1 MPPSLHALR
10 AVLFDLDGTLVRTAI
25 DFGAMREAMRTL
37 ARERGVA
44 EATEGESDVLV
55 LAQRLGE
62 AAGEEARREA
72 LAHLEAIE
80 RAGCVSPEPIEGA
93 TALLKALAGRGIKV
107 GVVTR
112 NCRSVA
118 LELLMARALSH
129 DTLVARED
137 CPRFKPHPEPLW
149 LACQRLGIPAAASA
163 MVGDYWPDVAAGRAA
178 GVRATIGIQ
187 WPHDPPGR
195 FAGHPPD
202 WQVDSLRA
210 AARLLL

>member
-1 MPPSLHALR
+1 MSRSLHGLR

-25 DFGAMREAMRTL
+25 DFGAMRQALRRL

-44 EATEGESDVLV
+44 EALEDERDVLV

-72 LAHLEAIE
+72 LAHLETIE
-80 RAGCVSPEPIEGA
+80 RAGCASPEPIDGA
-93 TALLKALAGRGIKV
+93 AALLDALARRGIKT

-112 NCRSVA
+112 NSRSIA
-118 LELLMARALSH
+118 LELLRTGKLPH

-137 CPRFKPHPEPLW
+137 SPRFKPHPEPLW
-149 LACQRLGIPAAASA
+149 LACQHLSLPVSAAA
-163 MVGDYWPDVAAGRAA
+163 MVGDYWPDIAAGRAA

-195 FAGHPPD
+195 FASHPPD
-202 WQVDSLRA
+202 WEVESLRA